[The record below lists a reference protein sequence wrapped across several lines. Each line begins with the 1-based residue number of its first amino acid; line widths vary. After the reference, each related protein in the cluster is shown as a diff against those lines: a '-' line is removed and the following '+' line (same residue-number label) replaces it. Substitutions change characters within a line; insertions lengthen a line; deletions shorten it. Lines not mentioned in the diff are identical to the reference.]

1 MYTCIRINNTRRRPS
16 FTKRF
21 IYCLLGANIFL
32 SLFEPPKRDDF
43 TGKSLCRRRTA
54 GGRFILFFFCL
65 YGFYMYRYYYYMLY
79 RRRHHRGSCVVHT
92 VTRRARSR
100 VYTHTDIIYNNMY
113 LCIYIYT
120 IQYIIYIIIRVPRL
134 RHDVRFSH
142 TLV

>member
-1 MYTCIRINNTRRRPS
+1 VYTCIRINNTCRRPS

-54 GGRFILFFFCL
+54 GGRFIFFVCTDFICIGIIIIIIICCTVAVIITAVVSFTRSPGARALVYIRIPIL
-65 YGFYMYRYYYYMLY
+65 Y
-79 RRRHHRGSCVVHT
+79 
-92 VTRRARSR
+92 
-100 VYTHTDIIYNNMY
+100 IIICTYV
-113 LCIYIYT
+113 YT

>member
-1 MYTCIRINNTRRRPS
+1 MYMCINIYYYIYVNTRRRPS
-16 FTKRF
+16 FSKRF

-43 TGKSLCRRRTA
+43 TGKSLCRRRT
-54 GGRFILFFFCL
+54 RRPVYFLFVRIL
-65 YGFYMYRYYYYMLY
+65 YRYYYYYMLH
-79 RRRHHRGSCVVHT
+79 RRHHRGSCVVHT
-92 VTRRARSR
+92 VTRRARTR
-100 VYTHTDIIYNNMY
+100 IRIPILYIIICTYV
-113 LCIYIYT
+113 YT